1 MKKVVSLVLLAVL
14 FAEYSL
20 ILSASQ
26 VQALEQPTTLS
37 STFHQPYIRLY
48 DEQGHIRT
56 EFVKGERIRI
66 VTYYPSPI
74 YIVKVTDPD
83 GQLVYYKVVLS
94 WKCKHYGV
102 FDSGLLAGLTSKAGT
117 WNVEAG
123 ILCHFKVRVFNVVPV
138 SPLGIMGIFAACFAG
153 FGLKYIKTRKIRK

>member
-14 FAEYSL
+14 FTEYSL

-26 VQALEQPTTLS
+26 VQALEQSTTLS

-48 DEQGHIRT
+48 DEQGHLRT

-74 YIVKVTDPD
+74 YIIKITDPE
-83 GQLVYYKVVLS
+83 GQLVYCKVVLS

-102 FDSGLLAGLTSKAGT
+102 FDSGLLSGLTSKTGT
-117 WNVEAG
+117 FEVEAG
-123 ILCHFKVRVFNVVPV
+123 IRCRFKVRAFNVVPV

-153 FGLKYIKTRKIRK
+153 FGLKYLKTRKIRE

>member
-1 MKKVVSLVLLAVL
+1 MKRILALMLLAML

-26 VQALEQPTTLS
+26 VQALEQSSTLS
-37 STFHQPYIRLY
+37 STFHRPYIRLY
-48 DEQGHIRT
+48 DEQGHLRT

-74 YIVKVTDPD
+74 YIVKVIDPD
-83 GQLVYYKVVLS
+83 GQLVYYKIVLS

-102 FDSGLLAGLTSKAGT
+102 FNSGLLSGLTSKTGT
-117 WNVEAG
+117 FEVEAG
-123 ILCHFKVRVFNVVPV
+123 IHCRFKVRVFNVVPV

-153 FGLKYIKTRKIRK
+153 FGLKYIKARKNRE

>member
-1 MKKVVSLVLLAVL
+1 MKKILALVLLAVL

-26 VQALEQPTTLS
+26 VQALEQSTTLS
-37 STFHQPYIRLY
+37 LTCHYPYIRLY
-48 DEQGHIRT
+48 DEQGHLRT

-66 VTYYPSPI
+66 VTYYPSPV
-74 YIVKVTDPD
+74 YIVKITDPE

-94 WKCKHYGV
+94 CKRKHYGV
-102 FDSGLLAGLTSKAGT
+102 FDSGLLSGLTSKTGT
-117 WNVEAG
+117 FEVEAG
-123 ILCHFKVRVFNVVPV
+123 IHCRFKVRVFNVVPV

-153 FGLKYIKTRKIRK
+153 FGLKYMKARKTRE